1 MITRGRRRSFQRR
14 VLDWYAAHGRDLPW
28 RKTRDPYAI
37 LVSEVLSHQTQIAR
51 VLPVY
56 ERFLGRYPTVT
67 ALAGAPLADV
77 KAITDPL
84 GYKIRGR
91 WLHSAALRVADRPG
105 GTFPDTLDELR
116 RLPGVGRYTA
126 GALMSFAHH
135 RDAPVLDTNV
145 ARLLRRY
152 FGVVVTPRARTE
164 ELWSLAAAVIPKG
177 KGHVINQASMDLG
190 AMICRA
196 RAPRC
201 DACPLR
207 RSCDF
212 KRKAPALPQEVVR
225 SRLARS
231 RGRGSPRRRPAR

>member
-1 MITRGRRRSFQRR
+1 
-14 VLDWYAAHGRDLPW
+14 VLDWYAVYGRDLPW
-28 RKTRDPYAI
+28 RRTRDPYAI

-56 ERFLGRYPTVT
+56 ERLLARYPTVT
-67 ALAGAPLADV
+67 ALARAPLADV

-84 GYKIRGR
+84 GYKLRGR
-91 WLHSAALRVADRPG
+91 WLHTAALQVADRPG
-105 GTFPDTLDELR
+105 GTFPETLDELR
-116 RLPGVGRYTA
+116 SLPGIGRYTA

-135 RDAPVLDTNV
+135 RDAPLLDTNV

-152 FGVVVTPRARTE
+152 FGVAATPGARTE

-177 KGHVINQASMDLG
+177 KGYLINQALMDLG

-201 DACPLR
+201 ATCPLR
-207 RSCDF
+207 RGCDF
-212 KRKAPALPQEVVR
+212 TRNA
-225 SRLARS
+225 
-231 RGRGSPRRRPAR
+231 

>member
-1 MITRGRRRSFQRR
+1 MIITRGRRRSFQRR
-14 VLDWYAAHGRDLPW
+14 LHDWYAAHGRDLPW
-28 RKTRDPYAI
+28 RRTRDAYAI
-37 LVSEVLSHQTQIAR
+37 LVSEVLSHQTQISR
-51 VLPVY
+51 VVPVY
-56 ERFLGRYPTVT
+56 ERLLARYPT
-67 ALAGAPLADV
+67 AAAMARAPVAEV

-91 WLHSAALRVADRPG
+91 WLHSAALLVADRPG
-105 GTFPDTLDELR
+105 GTVPATPEELR

-126 GALMSFAHH
+126 GAVMSFAHH
-135 RDAPVLDTNV
+135 RDAPVLGTNV
-145 ARLLRRY
+145 ARILRRH
-152 FGVVVTPRARTE
+152 FGVAASPRARTS

-177 KGHVINQASMDLG
+177 KGYLINQGLMDLG

-212 KRKAPALPQEVVR
+212 RRKTEQ
-225 SRLARS
+225 
-231 RGRGSPRRRPAR
+231 GPARPLL